1 MGPPPQLSGWCDLFE
16 LGLRRRVCC
25 ILRSHGMQ
33 VYVWFK
39 FSFLS
44 TLCSKSRW
52 DLLWTVRILR
62 GINGR
67 LSENGARK
75 TRVSL
80 EMLICVGIFNRPNSE
95 LNFLIEQLVQDFS
108 ELNFLISLLVQNFL
122 AFSYHIDL
130 SHWTF
135 RAKLQHVELLH
146 WTFGLNYWTFVDAKL
161 QCIELLHQK
170 FNAKVQCIELFIEL
184 LIKSS
189 MHWTFA
195 LNF

>member
-1 MGPPPQLSGWCDLFE
+1 MVWHVHSGSGLCR
-16 LGLRRRVCC
+16 LRRRVCC

-62 GINGR
+62 CINGR

-80 EMLICVGIFNRPNSE
+80 EMLICVGIFNRRNSE

-146 WTFGLNYWTFVDAKL
+146 WTIELLLMQNFNALNF
-161 QCIELLHQK
+161 CIELLMQK
-170 FNAKVQCIELFIEL
+170 FNALNFCIEL

-189 MHWTFA
+189 MHWTFCIE
-195 LNF
+195 LLM